1 MSNTF
6 PAAKFLNFHS
16 AKGEMG
22 ERKPKPKS
30 FASGQVRENHSQT
43 GNIMD
48 ISGVLEHLRPHEM
61 MLLLQVVLSL
71 SLIWPASADII
82 SSILYL

>member
-6 PAAKFLNFHS
+6 PAAKFPNFHS

-22 ERKPKPKS
+22 EGKPKPKA
-30 FASGQVRENHSQT
+30 FASGRVGENHSQT
-43 GNIMD
+43 GTPMD
-48 ISGVLEHLRPHEM
+48 ISGLLEHLCLHEM
-61 MLLLQVVLSL
+61 PLLLEVVLSL
-71 SLIWPASADII
+71 PLIWPASADII